1 MRKPREIYF
10 NAEYHVTAKINRGK
24 FALESREVKTLFLS
38 IVSRAKKK
46 HSFRLR
52 HFVIMSNY
60 RKFFVDWRIYWYY
73 SRCGKELKV

>member
-52 HFVIMSNY
+52 HFVIMSNHFGIFIDF
-60 RKFFVDWRIYWYY
+60 RNWWCY
-73 SRCGKELKV
+73 SLCGKELKV